1 MHKRL
6 IAAAVLALVLL
17 AAGLAWY
24 FQFQPFR
31 VEIHNGTQPLM
42 GVRVEAGGQVV
53 SLARIEGDATQHVE
67 LVPRSDSSLR
77 LRYTTPDG
85 ELVSCLLHVAIGEG
99 TRGTVVVAIEGDH
112 CRLIDDGTHG

>member
-6 IAAAVLALVLL
+6 VAAAFFAVVFLTV
-17 AAGLAWY
+17 GLAWY
-24 FQFQPFR
+24 FLFQPFR
-31 VEIHNGTQPLM
+31 VEIHNGTHPLM

-53 SLARIEGDATQHVE
+53 SLARIEGDATDHVE

-85 ELVSCLLHVAIGEG
+85 ELVSCMLHVAIGEG